1 MYNLTNKQFN
11 YQQRYQAIGLG
22 KDDITNLEGEV
33 SRVQEGDM
41 KESNKVK
48 DFTFTFWF
56 RPFSKPGAVLRCTA
70 MGALAEQLH
79 KQVEEGCTALISG
92 NIITSRTGP
101 WVKLSDGEV
110 KADGRIQ
117 PAADEL

>member
-22 KDDITNLEGEV
+22 KDDLSNLEGIV

-41 KESNKVK
+41 KESGKVK
-48 DFTFTFWF
+48 DVTFTFWF
-56 RPFSKPGAVLRCTA
+56 RPFSKPGAVLRCCA
-70 MGALAEQLH
+70 MGALAEQLQ
-79 KQVEEGCTALISG
+79 KKVDEGCTASISG
-92 NIITSRTGP
+92 NIILSRTGP

-110 KADGRIQ
+110 TANGHLQ
-117 PAADEL
+117 PASDEL

>member
-1 MYNLTNKQFN
+1 
-11 YQQRYQAIGLG
+11 
-22 KDDITNLEGEV
+22 
-33 SRVQEGDM
+33 M